1 MRLYV
6 YFWPKNDIDGYTDQV
21 KMYIWKNIEDK
32 HSIKKDK
39 LPIMIFKRCML
50 RLPSTKK
57 IYIKL
62 QSWDNMYL
70 LA

>member
-32 HSIKKDK
+32 HSIKKANN
-39 LPIMIFKRCML
+39 
-50 RLPSTKK
+50 
-57 IYIKL
+57 
-62 QSWDNMYL
+62 QS
-70 LA
+70 